1 MDKLMQRETVG
12 CILEQRKDIW
22 GQIGEN
28 QIKSLV

>member
-1 MDKLMQRETVG
+1 MDKLMQCETVD

-22 GQIGEN
+22 GKIGEN